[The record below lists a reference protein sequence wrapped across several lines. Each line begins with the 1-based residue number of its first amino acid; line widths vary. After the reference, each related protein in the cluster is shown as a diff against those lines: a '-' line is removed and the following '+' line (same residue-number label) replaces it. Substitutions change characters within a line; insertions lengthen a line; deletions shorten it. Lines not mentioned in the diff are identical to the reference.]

1 MKDTIL
7 KDAVKSAV
15 ILTILTLAFTHN
27 TSLYPLVIFVWVC
40 VYAFFIFM
48 YFKEKHNRKR
58 HTEEFMEHNNYKYAC
73 GVSFV
78 SGLPLAE
85 DLPVE
90 LYLSKDKLHIN
101 SYTSNNEYELPYS
114 KIVSVQSTT
123 KKEVYL
129 KDKSTVGRGIVGGLI
144 GGTSGAIIGTS
155 SANKTETQNVLYIHI
170 FYNDKDDRISSIT
183 FSSLNYDTVSS
194 FLNSISPSIKNSGT
208 IAL

>member
-1 MKDTIL
+1 MKEHIKGIVIMTI
-7 KDAVKSAV
+7 V
-15 ILTILTLAFTHN
+15 TLACSYN
-27 TSLYPLVIFVWVC
+27 TSLYPLTIALWVC
-40 VYAFFIFM
+40 AYAFLIFM
-48 YFKEKHNRKR
+48 YFKEKYESKR
-58 HTEEFMEHNNYKYAC
+58 NAEYFLEHNNYKYAC

-170 FYNDKDDRISSIT
+170 FYNDKDDRISSVT
-183 FSSLNYDTVSS
+183 FSSLSYDTVSG

-208 IAL
+208 VAL

>member
-48 YFKEKHNRKR
+48 YFKEKHDRKR

-73 GVSFV
+73 KMSFV

-85 DLPVE
+85 SLPIE

-101 SYTSNNEYELPYS
+101 SYTSNNEYELPYN

-123 KKEVYL
+123 KREVQFN
-129 KDKSTVGRGIVGGLI
+129 DKSTVGRGIVGGLI

-155 SANKTETQNVLYIHI
+155 SANKTETQNVLYVHI
-170 FYNDKDDRISSIT
+170 FYTDKDGEISSVT
-183 FSSLNYDTVSS
+183 FSSLNYNTVRG
-194 FLNSISPSIKNSGT
+194 FLDSISPSIKTTGT
-208 IAL
+208 VAL